1 MRTPIVKS
9 AARVLDL
16 LELLA
21 LMPEGVTLTELSNRL
36 GIPKSSISAL
46 LGTLTDREY
55 VELVQGRYFMARRLR
70 GTGWVGKDQEMLL
83 KLAKPDMRRL
93 AETTGETAFL
103 GVMTPDWQ
111 VQYVAKVVSSQ
122 PLRYD
127 ADLGVVRPAYST
139 SIGITILAGLEDDRI
154 DAFFDATDLIAITE
168 KTITDA
174 DQLRAE
180 IETARRDGFVVT
192 SDSNVTGTSGV
203 CAPIRNAA
211 GRVIAGLA
219 IIAPSARFT
228 RLREQDGQEHTVQA
242 VLDTAASISRALAGY
257 GRSESTSSKEKADY
271 NGE

>member
-1 MRTPIVKS
+1 MRTKAVKS

-21 LMPEGVTLTELSNRL
+21 LMPQGMTLTELSNRL

-46 LGTLTDREY
+46 LATLTDRGY
-55 VELVQGRYFMARRLR
+55 VELVQNRYFMARRLQ
-70 GTGWVGKDQEMLL
+70 GGDWVGKDQEMLL
-83 KLAKPDMRRL
+83 QLAKPDMRRL

-103 GVMTPDWQ
+103 GVLTPNWQ
-111 VQYVAKVVSSQ
+111 VQYVAKSVSSQ

-139 SIGITILAGLEDDRI
+139 SIGITILAGLDDNRI
-154 DAFFDATDLIAITE
+154 EAFFAATDLVAITE
-168 KTITDA
+168 KTITDPNR
-174 DQLRAE
+174 LRAE
-180 IETARRDGFVVT
+180 IEIARRDGFVIT
-192 SDSNVTGTSGV
+192 SDSNVVGTSGV

-211 GRVIAGLA
+211 GQVIAGLA

-228 RLREQDGQEHTVQA
+228 KLRGQGGRENTVQA
-242 VLDTAASISRALAGY
+242 VLDTAAGISRALAGY
-257 GRSESTSSKEKADY
+257 SRRGSGPLNEKADY